1 MRFKEIQKFR
11 QPWLWTIL
19 LITALPLYYQAI
31 RQLFLKDVF
40 ATYSTSESLNFTF
53 FVFHLLTTTLLF
65 IARLEIE
72 INQRYLSYQFF
83 PFHLKKKSYA
93 LNQLQSA
100 TIRKFHPIK
109 EMTLWGLYISVGSKS
124 YHIKG
129 RWGVQLEFVNG
140 RQLLLGTQKPIE
152 LNQTLKAF
160 HIQEA

>member
-40 ATYSTSESLNFTF
+40 EIYSVSETLNFSL
-53 FVFHLLTTTLLF
+53 FVLHLVTSVLLF
-65 IARLEIE
+65 ITRLEIE
-72 INQRYLSYQFF
+72 IDKRYLSYQFF
-83 PFHLKKKSYA
+83 PFHLKKKSYV

-100 TIRKFHPIK
+100 TIRKFYPIK
-109 EMTLWGLYISVGSKS
+109 EMSLWGLYLSAGSKS

-129 RWGVQLEFVNG
+129 HWGVQLEFVSG
-140 RQLLLGTQKPIE
+140 RQLLLGTQKPEE
-152 LNQTLKAF
+152 LNQILKAL

>member
-1 MRFKEIQKFR
+1 MRFKEVQKFR

-19 LITALPLYYQAI
+19 LITALPIYYQAI
-31 RQLFLKDVF
+31 RQLFFKDVF
-40 ATYSTSESLNFTF
+40 AIYSVSESLNFTL
-53 FVFHLLTTTLLF
+53 FVFHLVTSILLF
-65 IARLEIE
+65 ITRLNIE
-72 INQRYLSYQFF
+72 IDKRYLSYQFF

-109 EMTLWGLYISVGSKS
+109 EMTLWGLYVSTGSKS

-140 RQLLLGTQKPIE
+140 RQLLLGTQKPME
-152 LNQTLKAF
+152 LDQTLKAF

>member
-1 MRFKEIQKFR
+1 MRFKEVQKFK

-19 LITALPLYYQAI
+19 LVTAMPIYYQAI
-31 RQLFLKDVF
+31 RQLFFKDVF
-40 ATYSTSESLNFTF
+40 AVYSVSESLNFTL
-53 FVFHLLTTTLLF
+53 FVFHLVITMLLL
-65 IARLEIE
+65 ITRLEVE
-72 INQRYLSYQFF
+72 INERYISYQFF

-109 EMTLWGLYISVGSKS
+109 EMTLWGLYVSAGAKS

-152 LNQTLKAF
+152 LNQILKAF
-160 HIQEA
+160 NIQEA